1 MDKRFQPV
9 HDFTIDVEFGARMVT
24 IDGHLE
30 TARQAD
36 VGLDVGDRV
45 EDLED
50 GKQATSMRLPILLKN
65 EETKEGQQQ
74 PHKKRSSQ
82 GLSPRQWRQW

>member
-1 MDKRFQPV
+1 MGHWCRKILQFTDKRFQPV

-24 IDGHLE
+24 IDDLE

-36 VGLDVGDRV
+36 VDLDVRDQV

-50 GKQATSMRLPILLKN
+50 GESGRRSKP
-65 EETKEGQQQ
+65 E
-74 PHKKRSSQ
+74 KKDPWIHPDPARN
-82 GLSPRQWRQW
+82 GPG